1 MSIATRTGD
10 NGSTGLMYNRRVSK
24 CHPRVEAYGTVDEL
38 NAAIG
43 LARASSPHAFIRDS
57 LLPIQ
62 KDLVTVMGELATSV
76 DDLPRYVADGY
87 PVVTSALTDKLDA
100 LVTHLESQNITY
112 RGWATPGATLD
123 AAALDQARTTAR
135 RAERRVCALQE
146 ADQLRN
152 PETIVFLNRL
162 SDLLWLMARWVE
174 TQPIAGPG
182 NPSPSPA

>member
-10 NGSTGLMYNRRVSK
+10 NGTTGLMYNRRVSK

-38 NAAIG
+38 NTAIG
-43 LARASSPHAFIRDS
+43 LARATTPHAFLKEC

-62 KDLVTVMGELATSV
+62 KDLVTVMGELATAV

-87 PVVTSALTDKLDA
+87 PVVTPQLTEKLDA
-100 LVTHLESQNITY
+100 LVTGLEAQDITY
-112 RGWATPGATLD
+112 KGWATPGATPD
-123 AAALDQARTTAR
+123 AAALDIARTTAR

-152 PETIVFLNRL
+152 AEIIVYLNRL

-174 TQPIAGPG
+174 TRID
-182 NPSPSPA
+182 PATTA

>member
-10 NGSTGLMYNRRVSK
+10 MGTTGLMYNRRVSK

-38 NAAIG
+38 NAALG
-43 LARASSPHAFIRDS
+43 LARATTPHVFIQES

-87 PVVTSALTDKLDA
+87 PVVTAALTEKLDA
-100 LVTHLESQNITY
+100 LVTTIESQSITY
-112 RGWATPGATLD
+112 KGWATPGGTAD
-123 AAALDQARTTAR
+123 AAALDMARVTAR
-135 RAERRVCALQE
+135 KAERRVCALQE

-152 PETIVFLNRL
+152 TEIIVYLNRL

-174 TQPIAGPG
+174 TRAGAGPA
-182 NPSPSPA
+182 PAIA

>member
-10 NGSTGLMYNRRVSK
+10 NGTTGLMYNRRVSK

-38 NAAIG
+38 NAALG
-43 LARASSPHAFIRDS
+43 VARASTTHAFVQES

-76 DDLPRYVADGY
+76 DDLPRYVSDGY
-87 PVVTSALTDKLDA
+87 PVVTAALTEKLDA
-100 LVTHLESQNITY
+100 LVTAIEAQSITY
-112 RGWATPGATLD
+112 KGWATPGATTD
-123 AAALDQARTTAR
+123 AAALDLARVTAR

-152 PETIVFLNRL
+152 DEIIVYLNRL

-174 TQPIAGPG
+174 TRSGSG
-182 NPSPSPA
+182 SSPSVA